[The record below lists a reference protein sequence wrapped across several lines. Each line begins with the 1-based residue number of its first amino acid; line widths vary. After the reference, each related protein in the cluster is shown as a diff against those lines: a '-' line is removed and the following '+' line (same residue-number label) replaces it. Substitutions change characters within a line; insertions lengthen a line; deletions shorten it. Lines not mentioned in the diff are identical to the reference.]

1 MSARDFIRSI
11 AASSGLQR
19 GLGERALRRARAT
32 NSPACYFDTS
42 EKLPAVPI
50 SSPNY
55 HTGSSRIFD
64 TNKQSIEIKMVG
76 HEHSIRFGSGGAVS
90 LGAGSGGERSDGAR
104 DGRTRMGDPQRKSRD
119 IGFQCIDRNYT
130 AQHRE
135 PLLTCAFLTVGRRRG
150 SPAGGRGRRGGRGP
164 R

>member
-1 MSARDFIRSI
+1 LARDFSSSI
-11 AASSGLQR
+11 VASSGLQR
-19 GLGERALRRARAT
+19 GLGERTRQARAT
-32 NSPACYFDTS
+32 NSSACYFDTS

-76 HEHSIRFGSGGAVS
+76 LTHSFRPGFGGAVS

-104 DGRTRMGDPQRKSRD
+104 GGRTRMEDLRRKSRD
-119 IGFQCIDRNYT
+119 IGSQCIDRNYN
-130 AQHRE
+130 AQQRE
-135 PLLTCAFLTVGRRRG
+135 VLLTRLSLTVGRRRG